1 MRVLVVFILVCCAA
15 AQIVA
20 QSDLQVN
27 SGTEL
32 QGGIGNFGDPTLH
45 HGLALTFNG
54 AIGSS
59 SAPNVFTYD
68 AFSVNARWVPG
79 TNKLGKRIAI
89 TFGAANWFNPALK
102 LMYKDTVLTADEK
115 VVESKTANAL
125 MAGIAIQLLDTRVAE
140 ESDFTA
146 SSAQRTQLDLELAKA
161 ISEGNEAKRR
171 EVLLEIAQLNW
182 KEVLRP
188 RLRKA
193 SWLVGANFRLDD
205 LGTETKIDVYDLYTT
220 IAKGKGLFDCSVTAR
235 YLRPL
240 NDQLIAKDAYTA
252 SLGLFFD
259 LDDLPPVN
267 TLGLI
272 FGVGKYNY
280 REKTRDVTVASVDYT
295 LRDKPNT
302 IRYDVTLS
310 FTDLFKDS
318 GPLGSGIA
326 FRYSYL
332 NNSGTKDDNQFNIL
346 LTTKFVNSKKKN

>member
-1 MRVLVVFILVCCAA
+1 MRLIIILLFTCS
-15 AQIVA
+15 IIIDSVA

-102 LMYKDTVLTADEK
+102 LLYKDTVLTADEK
-115 VVESKTANAL
+115 AAESKTANAL
-125 MAGIAIQLLDTRVAE
+125 MAGIAIQLLNTRVAE
-140 ESDFTA
+140 GSDFTA
-146 SSAQRTQLDLELAKA
+146 SSAARKQLDLELAKA
-161 ISEGNEAKRR
+161 ISEGNTAKQK
-171 EVLLEIAQLNW
+171 EVLAQIAQLNW

-205 LGTETKIDVYDLYTT
+205 LGTETNIDVYDLYSTFA
-220 IAKGKGLFDCSVTAR
+220 IGKGLFDFSVTGR
-235 YLRPL
+235 YLKPL
-240 NDQLIAKDAYTA
+240 NDELIAKDAYTA

-295 LRDKPNT
+295 LRDQPNT

-332 NNSGTKDDNQFNIL
+332 DNSSTENDSQFNIL
-346 LTTKFVNSKKKN
+346 LTTKFVNSKKK